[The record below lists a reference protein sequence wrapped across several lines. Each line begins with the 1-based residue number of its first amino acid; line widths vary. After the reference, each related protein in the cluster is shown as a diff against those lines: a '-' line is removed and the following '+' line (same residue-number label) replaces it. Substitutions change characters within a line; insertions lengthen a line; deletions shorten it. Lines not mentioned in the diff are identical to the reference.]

1 MYKLTPNQNKFLVEL
16 RYWLGRQSFMGDEF
30 TIIQRFVYDNRTE
43 YTETERT
50 AFNKIREEY
59 IKREHIK
66 V

>member
-16 RYWLGRQSFMGDEF
+16 RYWLGRQSFMDDEF
-30 TIIQRFVYDNRTE
+30 NIIVQFVYSNRTE

-50 AFNKIREEY
+50 TFNKIREEY

>member
-16 RYWLGRQSFMGDEF
+16 RYWLGKQCFMGDEYN
-30 TIIQRFVYDNRTE
+30 IIEQFVDDNRTE
-43 YTETERT
+43 YSETQRT